1 MEFCKK
7 VAKGFKKV
15 DVNLIDAGALKEA
28 QVLDKKIRA
37 ARSELRKQ
45 ILSIFLPILPTYVA
59 GVFLRVCIRSVH
71 GFVWGYEAQIEAA
84 AAADNPDR
92 NACFSMMFVWFVLVT
107 VLQPFEKLAGMLV
120 KKTSNKFELQ
130 LRKVVLKCLLSQDRV
145 YFDRHNTGELHGK
158 LGRCRG
164 SGVQSARGQRHPR
177 ERGLPCPTRAA
188 AEPRHSEPR
197 QRAQASRGSCSKRAA
212 AALGTARR
220 GSPSRLSGALPRR
233 RGAEAARPHRAA
245 RAKPCRGAPPAPW
258 TSKRR

>member
-15 DVNLIDAGALKEA
+15 DVNRIDAGALKEA

-107 VLQPFEKLAGMLV
+107 VLQPFENPRWYAREKGEQQVRITASKGRARVPSVAG
-120 KKTSNKFELQ
+120 
-130 LRKVVLKCLLSQDRV
+130 
-145 YFDRHNTGELHGK
+145 
-158 LGRCRG
+158 
-164 SGVQSARGQRHPR
+164 PR
-177 ERGLPCPTRAA
+177 LF
-188 AEPRHSEPR
+188 
-197 QRAQASRGSCSKRAA
+197 
-212 AALGTARR
+212 
-220 GSPSRLSGALPRR
+220 
-233 RGAEAARPHRAA
+233 
-245 RAKPCRGAPPAPW
+245 
-258 TSKRR
+258 